1 MAINRVR
8 KKAEKEPGIRIG
20 LVPDISRQMRPIE
33 DCYQVVDW
41 VIENMTNGIIALGL
55 GGPEVG
61 NPPELFRDVFMRVQ
75 AARLP
80 SLPHTGETEGPP
92 SIWGAINELSAVRI
106 GHGARCLEDPELV
119 EYLRAN
125 QILHDVN
132 PTSNVCLGVVP
143 ALAEHPL
150 PKLLEEGLFNTINSD
165 DPSMYAT
172 TLADEYLRI
181 TETFDFDIRQ
191 IKHLVLNGIRA
202 SLLPGESQQALEN
215 EFKVKFRE
223 LEIELG
229 L

>member
-1 MAINRVR
+1 M
-8 KKAEKEPGIRIG
+8 
-20 LVPDISRQMRPIE
+20 
-33 DCYQVVDW
+33 
-41 VIENMTNGIIALGL
+41 
-55 GGPEVG
+55 
-61 NPPELFRDVFMRVQ
+61 
-75 AARLP
+75 
-80 SLPHTGETEGPP
+80 
-92 SIWGAINELSAVRI
+92 
-106 GHGARCLEDPELV
+106 
-119 EYLRAN
+119 
-125 QILHDVN
+125 
-132 PTSNVCLGVVP
+132 GVVP

-150 PKLLEEGLFNTINSD
+150 PKLLEEGLFITINSD

-172 TLADEYLRI
+172 TPADEYLRI